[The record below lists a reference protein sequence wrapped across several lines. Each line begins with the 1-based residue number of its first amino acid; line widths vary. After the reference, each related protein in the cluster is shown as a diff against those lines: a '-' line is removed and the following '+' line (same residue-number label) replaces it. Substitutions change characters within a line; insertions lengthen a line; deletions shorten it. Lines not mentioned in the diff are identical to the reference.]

1 MRSRSLL
8 FFSLPS
14 FSAFLAGQPYVR
26 PFRLRAL
33 NTRLL
38 SPRKMYPQ
46 IAHPS
51 ARPQLFHLGKLLPR
65 GLKNHSR
72 AVSRKFFYER
82 VLHAGRSQIQVAPT
96 KLYVREGR
104 PFYLCRGLPYI
115 DRFHM
120 VSYTQVIF
128 YSASPSPSFRFRAHC
143 RCPFVYLRRFRL
155 ICTCRLSI
163 ARTSLFLSACNVR
176 EARSSVDYI
185 HWPMAMRGESAGW
198 PHSTLSPR

>member
-1 MRSRSLL
+1 MQFRES
-8 FFSLPS
+8 S
-14 FSAFLAGQPYVR
+14 FMSACCMLW
-26 PFRLRAL
+26 
-33 NTRLL
+33 
-38 SPRKMYPQ
+38 
-46 IAHPS
+46 
-51 ARPQLFHLGKLLPR
+51 
-65 GLKNHSR
+65 
-72 AVSRKFFYER
+72 
-82 VLHAGRSQIQVAPT
+82 RSQTQVTPT

-104 PFYLCRGLPYI
+104 PFYLCRGPPVYRSI
-115 DRFHM
+115 HM

-163 ARTSLFLSACNVR
+163 ARTSLISFLSACNVR

-185 HWPMAMRGESAGW
+185 HWPMAMRGENSSPSAGW